1 MIALILSALSSMPN
15 CSGTIMP
22 DQREGLSGQSHCQEW
37 DHWIAGLSSAEQA
50 ALKRDGA
57 IFTGEHFIVGA
68 DLIGECGLRVNL
80 SKYLLGV
87 LTSDSKESEAAREFA
102 ARHSKEIVAVLRRI
116 WPSLSDSQALDKDGG
131 LADLKYLLL
140 AEPGID
146 EKVLSPLINDILVAE
161 TIDNNLARIIF
172 QRPMAG
178 VIPAL
183 LHLQEDAEA
192 VNDIS
197 WQILNLA
204 LLQRLGEPSAL
215 PKLRNM
221 LQHQQLTKV
230 EKRYI
235 KTLISKAEA
244 GEEIKFS
251 DIENLEYEN

>member
-1 MIALILSALSSMPN
+1 
-15 CSGTIMP
+15 
-22 DQREGLSGQSHCQEW
+22 
-37 DHWIAGLSSAEQA
+37 
-50 ALKRDGA
+50 
-57 IFTGEHFIVGA
+57 
-68 DLIGECGLRVNL
+68 
-80 SKYLLGV
+80 
-87 LTSDSKESEAAREFA
+87 
-102 ARHSKEIVAVLRRI
+102 
-116 WPSLSDSQALDKDGG
+116 
-131 LADLKYLLL
+131 
-140 AEPGID
+140 
-146 EKVLSPLINDILVAE
+146 
-161 TIDNNLARIIF
+161 
-172 QRPMAG
+172 MAG